1 MWHKAGARNDRRC
14 ECSMTICE
22 SYFVIISDKY
32 LACSHSL
39 LVRESAGNRAPMLH
53 SLGSTTS
60 LALCVTSR
68 DVIENLRDI
77 TRRHVTSRGV
87 M

>member
-1 MWHKAGARNDRRC
+1 MWHKQVPGMIGRC

-53 SLGSTTS
+53 SLGST
-60 LALCVTSR
+60 LREYSR
-68 DVIENLRDI
+68 KLKELDL
-77 TRRHVTSRGV
+77 G
-87 M
+87 